1 MPTTSPAE
9 MASKTR
15 LWLRVAQTGHFALL
29 AWVILWHSLISP
41 PLEFSPWFLTIAWAL
56 PLLFPIKGI
65 LQQKPYT
72 FAWANFVLLLY
83 FLHSLTLV
91 YVDEG
96 ERMLAIVEVLLTSI
110 AFIGNTL
117 YSRLRGR
124 ELGLKLKKLSEY
136 KQEEQERFGR
146 ER

>member
-1 MPTTSPAE
+1 MPNSNAIE
-9 MASKTR
+9 MAPKTK
-15 LWLRVAQTGHFALL
+15 LWLRTAQIGHFCLL
-29 AWVILWHSLISP
+29 VWVLLWHSVISP
-41 PLEFSPWFLTIAWAL
+41 PAEINPWFLTIAWCV

-65 LQQKPYT
+65 LAQKPYT

-96 ERMLAIVEVLLTSI
+96 ERTLAIIELVISSI

-136 KQEEQERFGR
+136 KQEEQQRFGR
-146 ER
+146 